1 MLRRRQAACRAT
13 IGVALLLSLSCPP
26 PELLAAEP
34 EPSAHFI
41 QQAET
46 LQYSVQWRVFN
57 AGAATLRITPDGVAE
72 HPRWRSR
79 VHLESTGVI
88 AEFFRLSDDYEVNL
102 EDNFCALDSR
112 LQALEGKR
120 SRETRVTYD
129 RAKGMASYVERDR
142 VKNVVLHSAQTPI
155 PDCVSDV
162 VGGLYR
168 LRALQLGVGQA
179 THLPMSDGKKAAQ
192 VRIEA
197 QSREEVVTKLGR
209 FKTIHYEA
217 DLFNGVLYKRKAH
230 VDFWL
235 SDDARRLPVQ
245 IQVRLPIVIGTI
257 TLQLEKEAQG

>member
-1 MLRRRQAACRAT
+1 MRRRRRAACRAA
-13 IGVALLLSLSCPP
+13 IGVALLLSLPRPP
-26 PELLAAEP
+26 LETLAAEP
-34 EPSAHFI
+34 EASAPFTKSS
-41 QQAET
+41 ET

-57 AGAATLRITPDGVAE
+57 AGAATLRLTPDGATG
-72 HPRWRSR
+72 HPRWRSD
-79 VHLESTGVI
+79 VHVESTGVI
-88 AEFFRLSDDYEVNL
+88 AAFFRLSDDYQVNF
-102 EDNFCALDSR
+102 EDNFCALNSH

-120 SRETRVTYD
+120 NRETSVTYD
-129 RAKGMASYVERDR
+129 RAKGMATYVERDR
-142 VKNVVLHSAQTPI
+142 AKNVVLLSAQTPV

-168 LRALQLGVGQA
+168 LRALQLDTGQT

-192 VRIEA
+192 VRIDA
-197 QSREEVVTKLGR
+197 QGREEVVTKLGR

-245 IQVRLPIVIGTI
+245 IQIRLPIVIGTI